1 MLKHIPTHHVFVYA
15 VACVWGLAGCGQPA
29 TVGPAKTLVSGSV
42 TFDQKP
48 LARGQ
53 IVFVDSKGD
62 SPRQYGGEII
72 NGKYQLDVTP
82 GPKRVEISARESNGG
97 PTSDPGSNLR
107 ELIPE
112 QYNTKSTLT
121 AEIVKNN
128 PKGGDYQLTS
138 EKAPAK

>member
-1 MLKHIPTHHVFVYA
+1 MLNPIPTHFVFVCA
-15 VACVWGLAGCGQPA
+15 VAGLWALSGCGQPA

-42 TFDQKP
+42 TFDEKP

-53 IVFVDSKGD
+53 IVFIDSKGD
-62 SPRQYGGEII
+62 APRQYGGEIV

-82 GPKRVEISARESNGG
+82 GHKRVEISARESNGG

-121 AEIVKNN
+121 AEIIKNN
-128 PKGGDYQLTS
+128 PKGGDYQLLS
-138 EKAPAK
+138 KPAPAK